1 MKRIAL
7 ALALTFGTAL
17 TVSAADVE
25 ANWNKHCASCH
36 GKDGSGDTK
45 MGKKAGA
52 KDYRDP
58 AVQAAIKPDVA
69 FKNVKEGQ
77 KEDGKEKM
85 KPFADKLSDDEIKA
99 LVAYVKKFEKK

>member
-1 MKRIAL
+1 MKTIITGL
-7 ALALTFGTAL
+7 ALVVATAL
-17 TVSAADVE
+17 SAAAADVE

-36 GKDGSGDTK
+36 GKDGSGETK

-85 KPFADKLSDDEIKA
+85 KPFGDKLSDDEIKA